1 MVGRTIREFIAK
13 GSGFG
18 SPSTDM
24 RRKTSGL
31 ARALQAV
38 TVAASVLLAAGLS
51 RAACAQTPD
60 LELAALNAK
69 ASALDAQ
76 DYRFVQP
83 VCTRCHSPEMFLHS
97 RSWSGWQDIFNQMK
111 GYGAAGS
118 SEQWEHIYR
127 YFQHSLTRIDV
138 NHADEDELS
147 AVLGVDEK
155 TAIAIVQRR
164 TDQRFKTAAELEAVP
179 GVDRNRIEDIRPR
192 LLFDP
197 PAEDQ

>member
-1 MVGRTIREFIAK
+1 MSRRLSPKIART
-13 GSGFG
+13 
-18 SPSTDM
+18 
-24 RRKTSGL
+24 L
-31 ARALQAV
+31 AIV
-38 TVAASVLLAAGLS
+38 LAAGLLVT
-51 RAACAQTPD
+51 AGLTHVAGAQAPD
-60 LELAALNAK
+60 SDLAALNTRA
-69 ASALDAQ
+69 AALDPD

-97 RSWSGWQDIFNQMK
+97 RSWSGWQGIFNQMK

-118 SEQWEHIYR
+118 KEQWDHIAS
-127 YFQHSLTRIDV
+127 YFQHSLTFIDV

-164 TDQRFKTAAELEAVP
+164 TDRRFQAAADLEAVP
-179 GVDRNRIEDIRPR
+179 GVDKSKIESIAPR

-197 PAEDQ
+197 LPEDQ